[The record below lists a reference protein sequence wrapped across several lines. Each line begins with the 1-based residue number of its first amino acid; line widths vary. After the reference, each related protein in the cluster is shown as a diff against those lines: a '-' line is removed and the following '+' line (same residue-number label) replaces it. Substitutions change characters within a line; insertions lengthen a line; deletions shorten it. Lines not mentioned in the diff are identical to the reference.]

1 MLTIDYRYKLPELG
15 SYELPMTTT
24 IDKNL
29 RGSQQGKQE
38 EVCFVI
44 SKTLN
49 NENSVFNSLL
59 LLH

>member
-1 MLTIDYRYKLPELG
+1 MTIDYRYKLPELG